1 MPGLSTGG
9 EECMRCMQSGILG
22 LEVSVMGMVTVRN
35 LDEQVKARLRERAAR
50 RGHSMEAEIREI
62 LADAVRTEVEPPSLA
77 EAFVA
82 AFDGMSAGIPIP
94 ARSTETQ
101 RPVDL

>member
-1 MPGLSTGG
+1 
-9 EECMRCMQSGILG
+9 
-22 LEVSVMGMVTVRN
+22 MGMVTVRN

-62 LADAVRTEVEPPSLA
+62 LADAVRERAEPPSLA
-77 EAFVA
+77 EAFLA
-82 AFDGMSAGIPIP
+82 AFEGISADVPIP
-94 ARSTETQ
+94 RRSTETQ